1 MFPFLSVFKM
11 LRFPRVQH
19 VRTVA
24 RCEATAHCRAWLPL
38 DGHLRIDIGTR
49 AFAAMPYTVEKKN
62 QSLRGSR
69 GGSRNP
75 AQQQPSRPAT
85 PSSRCTRITH
95 PPAQMCL
102 DSPSVKTISGLSTV
116 AGAALSSVIFQLS
129 AVEILGCLK
138 WGKAAGCQL
147 QLPVGLGL
155 QL

>member
-1 MFPFLSVFKM
+1 M